1 MFSPPIDSPIVSP
14 ITGPWGHG
22 QSGVPGDPIFL
33 ALERDGFE
41 DSIGLSVAEF
51 WAQCP
56 VAHRSIYSAD
66 GTSWYD
72 AATIITNIEESE
84 FLNNGGELGGSVAKG
99 YFQYLDGTDEA
110 ILRWHTDG
118 QVLLTRNCQIAL
130 LHSQKN
136 NLTHSQK
143 NNLTLLG
150 IKKL

>member
-1 MFSPPIDSPIVSP
+1 M
-14 ITGPWGHG
+14 
-22 QSGVPGDPIFL
+22 PGDPIFL

-110 ILRWHTDG
+110 ILRRAYRWAGIAYPELPDSFAA
-118 QVLLTRNCQIAL
+118 LTEEQFNAL
-130 LHSQKN
+130 TEEQFN
-136 NLTHSQK
+136 A
-143 NNLTLLG
+143 LG
-150 IKKL
+150 D